1 MVPLDFGGQHLASK
15 RKGGSAAFSRYEIP
29 PPTMFAWQGK
39 LGSICSVLWVVDG
52 ASNRETYVGAP
63 SKVFPS

>member
-1 MVPLDFGGQHLASK
+1 MVSLDFSGQHLASK
-15 RKGGSAAFSRYEIP
+15 RKGASAAVSRYEIP

-39 LGSICSVLWVVDG
+39 LGYIGSVLWVVDG

-63 SKVFPS
+63 SKVSPS